1 MIFTVFSC
9 RISHDTQILW
19 KHKRC
24 IREVKIIL
32 FCRMAYKA
40 CAPRVDLNPRGH
52 GQNFDSFVLHVQKLN
67 LFVKFCTFQNALNTN
82 MLFYKCQ
89 KNKPWKIGTAK
100 LKQTKSPNCKH
111 FFTSKY
117 HIPMQQPCTEK
128 CLLRYRY
135 LRDKIVAQEIFC
147 NFCLNFWLFGTPGIL
162 STWFTLL

>member
-9 RISHDTQILW
+9 RISHDTQILR

-40 CAPRVDLNPRGH
+40 CAPRVDLSPRGH

-67 LFVKFCTFQNALNTN
+67 LLVKFCTFQNALNTN

-89 KNKPWKIGTAK
+89 KKKPWKIGTAK
-100 LKQTKSPNCKH
+100 LKQTKSPNLT
-111 FFTSKY
+111 F
-117 HIPMQQPCTEK
+117 
-128 CLLRYRY
+128 LLLPSIISQCNSFA
-135 LRDKIVAQEIFC
+135 LRNVFKIS
-147 NFCLNFWLFGTPGIL
+147 LPTR
-162 STWFTLL
+162 

>member
-40 CAPRVDLNPRGH
+40 CAPRVDLSPRGH

-100 LKQTKSPNCKH
+100 LKQTKSPNLT
-111 FFTSKY
+111 F
-117 HIPMQQPCTEK
+117 
-128 CLLRYRY
+128 LLLPSIISQCNSLA
-135 LRDKIVAQEIFC
+135 LRNVFKIS
-147 NFCLNFWLFGTPGIL
+147 LPTR
-162 STWFTLL
+162 

>member
-9 RISHDTQILW
+9 RISHDTQILR

-40 CAPRVDLNPRGH
+40 CAPRVDLSPRGH

-67 LFVKFCTFQNALNTN
+67 LFAKFCTFQNALNTN

-100 LKQTKSPNCKH
+100 LKQTKSPNLT
-111 FFTSKY
+111 F
-117 HIPMQQPCTEK
+117 
-128 CLLRYRY
+128 LLLPSIISQCNSLA
-135 LRDKIVAQEIFC
+135 LRNVFKISLPT
-147 NFCLNFWLFGTPGIL
+147 N
-162 STWFTLL
+162 

>member
-9 RISHDTQILW
+9 RISHDTQILR

-40 CAPRVDLNPRGH
+40 CAPRVDLSPRGH

-100 LKQTKSPNCKH
+100 LKQTKSPNLT
-111 FFTSKY
+111 F
-117 HIPMQQPCTEK
+117 
-128 CLLRYRY
+128 LLLPSIISQCNSLA
-135 LRDKIVAQEIFC
+135 LRNVFKIS
-147 NFCLNFWLFGTPGIL
+147 LPTR
-162 STWFTLL
+162 

>member
-9 RISHDTQILW
+9 RISHDTQILR

-40 CAPRVDLNPRGH
+40 CAPRVDLSPRGH

-67 LFVKFCTFQNALNTN
+67 LLVKFCTFQNALNTN

-100 LKQTKSPNCKH
+100 LKQTKSPNLT
-111 FFTSKY
+111 F
-117 HIPMQQPCTEK
+117 
-128 CLLRYRY
+128 LLLPSIISQCNSFA
-135 LRDKIVAQEIFC
+135 LRNVFKIS
-147 NFCLNFWLFGTPGIL
+147 LPTR
-162 STWFTLL
+162 

>member
-9 RISHDTQILW
+9 RISHDTQILR

-40 CAPRVDLNPRGH
+40 CAPRVDLSPRGH

-100 LKQTKSPNCKH
+100 LKQTKSPNLT
-111 FFTSKY
+111 F
-117 HIPMQQPCTEK
+117 
-128 CLLRYRY
+128 LLLPSIISQCNSFA
-135 LRDKIVAQEIFC
+135 LRNVFKIS
-147 NFCLNFWLFGTPGIL
+147 LPTR
-162 STWFTLL
+162 

>member
-40 CAPRVDLNPRGH
+40 CAPGVDLSPRGQR
-52 GQNFDSFVLHVQKLN
+52 QNFDSFVLHVQKLN

-100 LKQTKSPNCKH
+100 LKQTKSPNLT
-111 FFTSKY
+111 F
-117 HIPMQQPCTEK
+117 
-128 CLLRYRY
+128 LLLPSIISQCNSFA
-135 LRDKIVAQEIFC
+135 LRNVFKIS
-147 NFCLNFWLFGTPGIL
+147 LPTR
-162 STWFTLL
+162 

>member
-9 RISHDTQILW
+9 RISHDTQILR

-40 CAPRVDLNPRGH
+40 CAPGVDLSPRGQR
-52 GQNFDSFVLHVQKLN
+52 QNFDSFVLHVQKLN
-67 LFVKFCTFQNALNTN
+67 LLVKFCTFQNALNTN

-100 LKQTKSPNCKH
+100 LKQTKSPNLT
-111 FFTSKY
+111 F
-117 HIPMQQPCTEK
+117 
-128 CLLRYRY
+128 LLLPSIISQCNSFA
-135 LRDKIVAQEIFC
+135 LRNVFKIS
-147 NFCLNFWLFGTPGIL
+147 LPTR
-162 STWFTLL
+162 

>member
-9 RISHDTQILW
+9 RISHDTQILR

-40 CAPRVDLNPRGH
+40 CAPGVDLSPRGQR
-52 GQNFDSFVLHVQKLN
+52 QNFDSFVLHVQKLN
-67 LFVKFCTFQNALNTN
+67 LLVKFCTFQNALNTN

-100 LKQTKSPNCKH
+100 LKQTKSPNLT
-111 FFTSKY
+111 F
-117 HIPMQQPCTEK
+117 
-128 CLLRYRY
+128 LLLPSIISQCNSFA
-135 LRDKIVAQEIFC
+135 LRNVFKIS
-147 NFCLNFWLFGTPGIL
+147 LT
-162 STWFTLL
+162 TR

>member
-9 RISHDTQILW
+9 RISHDTQILR

-40 CAPRVDLNPRGH
+40 CAPGVDLSPRGQR
-52 GQNFDSFVLHVQKLN
+52 QNFDSFVLHVQKLN
-67 LFVKFCTFQNALNTN
+67 LLVKFCTFQNALNTK

-100 LKQTKSPNCKH
+100 LKQTKSPNLT
-111 FFTSKY
+111 F
-117 HIPMQQPCTEK
+117 
-128 CLLRYRY
+128 LLLPSIISQCNSFA
-135 LRDKIVAQEIFC
+135 LRNVFKIS
-147 NFCLNFWLFGTPGIL
+147 LPTR
-162 STWFTLL
+162 

>member
-40 CAPRVDLNPRGH
+40 CAPGVDLSPRGQR
-52 GQNFDSFVLHVQKLN
+52 QNFDSFVLHVQKLN
-67 LFVKFCTFQNALNTN
+67 LLVKFCTFQNALNTN

-100 LKQTKSPNCKH
+100 LKQTKSPNLT
-111 FFTSKY
+111 F
-117 HIPMQQPCTEK
+117 
-128 CLLRYRY
+128 LLLPSIISQCNSFA
-135 LRDKIVAQEIFC
+135 LRNVFKIS
-147 NFCLNFWLFGTPGIL
+147 LPTR
-162 STWFTLL
+162 

>member
-1 MIFTVFSC
+1 
-9 RISHDTQILW
+9 
-19 KHKRC
+19 
-24 IREVKIIL
+24 
-32 FCRMAYKA
+32 MAYKA
-40 CAPRVDLNPRGH
+40 CAPRVDLSPRGH

-100 LKQTKSPNCKH
+100 LKQTKSPNYKH

-147 NFCLNFWLFGTPGIL
+147 NFCLNF
-162 STWFTLL
+162 

>member
-40 CAPRVDLNPRGH
+40 CAPRVDLSPRGH

-67 LFVKFCTFQNALNTN
+67 LLVKFCTFQNALNTN

-100 LKQTKSPNCKH
+100 LKQTKSPNLT
-111 FFTSKY
+111 F
-117 HIPMQQPCTEK
+117 
-128 CLLRYRY
+128 LLLPSIISQCNSFA
-135 LRDKIVAQEIFC
+135 LRNVFKIS
-147 NFCLNFWLFGTPGIL
+147 LPTR
-162 STWFTLL
+162 

>member
-9 RISHDTQILW
+9 RISHDTQILR

-40 CAPRVDLNPRGH
+40 CAPGVDLSPRGQR
-52 GQNFDSFVLHVQKLN
+52 QNFDSFVLHVQKLN
-67 LFVKFCTFQNALNTN
+67 LFVKFCTYQNALNTN

-100 LKQTKSPNCKH
+100 LKQTKSPNLT
-111 FFTSKY
+111 F
-117 HIPMQQPCTEK
+117 
-128 CLLRYRY
+128 LLLPSIISQCNSFA
-135 LRDKIVAQEIFC
+135 LRNVFKIS
-147 NFCLNFWLFGTPGIL
+147 LPTR
-162 STWFTLL
+162 

>member
-9 RISHDTQILW
+9 RISHDTQILR

-32 FCRMAYKA
+32 FCRMVYKA
-40 CAPRVDLNPRGH
+40 CAPRVDLSPRGH

-67 LFVKFCTFQNALNTN
+67 LLVKFCTFQNALNTN

-100 LKQTKSPNCKH
+100 LKQTKSPNLT
-111 FFTSKY
+111 F
-117 HIPMQQPCTEK
+117 
-128 CLLRYRY
+128 LLLPSIISQCNSLA
-135 LRDKIVAQEIFC
+135 LRNVFKIS
-147 NFCLNFWLFGTPGIL
+147 LPTR
-162 STWFTLL
+162 

>member
-9 RISHDTQILW
+9 RISHDTQILR

-40 CAPRVDLNPRGH
+40 CAPRVDLSPRGH

-67 LFVKFCTFQNALNTN
+67 LFVKFCTFQNALNTK

-100 LKQTKSPNCKH
+100 LKQTKSPNLT
-111 FFTSKY
+111 F
-117 HIPMQQPCTEK
+117 
-128 CLLRYRY
+128 LLLPSIISQCNSFA
-135 LRDKIVAQEIFC
+135 LRNVFKIS
-147 NFCLNFWLFGTPGIL
+147 LPTR
-162 STWFTLL
+162 

>member
-9 RISHDTQILW
+9 RISHDTQILR

-40 CAPRVDLNPRGH
+40 CAPGVDLSPRGQR
-52 GQNFDSFVLHVQKLN
+52 QNFDSFVLHVQKLN
-67 LFVKFCTFQNALNTN
+67 LLVKFCTFQNALNTN

-100 LKQTKSPNCKH
+100 LKQAKSPNYKH

-117 HIPMQQPCTEK
+117 HIPMQQLCTEK
-128 CLLRYRY
+128 CL
-135 LRDKIVAQEIFC
+135 
-147 NFCLNFWLFGTPGIL
+147 
-162 STWFTLL
+162 

>member
-9 RISHDTQILW
+9 RISHDTQILR

-40 CAPRVDLNPRGH
+40 CAPGVDLSPRGQR
-52 GQNFDSFVLHVQKLN
+52 QNFDSFVLHVQKLN
-67 LFVKFCTFQNALNTN
+67 LLVKFCTFQNALNTN

-100 LKQTKSPNCKH
+100 LKQTKSPNLT
-111 FFTSKY
+111 F
-117 HIPMQQPCTEK
+117 
-128 CLLRYRY
+128 LLLPSIISQCNSLA
-135 LRDKIVAQEIFC
+135 LRNVFKIS
-147 NFCLNFWLFGTPGIL
+147 LPTR
-162 STWFTLL
+162 

>member
-9 RISHDTQILW
+9 RISHDTQILR

-40 CAPRVDLNPRGH
+40 CAPRVDLSPRGH

-67 LFVKFCTFQNALNTN
+67 LLVKFCTFQNALNTN

-100 LKQTKSPNCKH
+100 LKQTKSPNLT
-111 FFTSKY
+111 F
-117 HIPMQQPCTEK
+117 
-128 CLLRYRY
+128 LLLPSIISQCNSLA
-135 LRDKIVAQEIFC
+135 LRNVFKIS
-147 NFCLNFWLFGTPGIL
+147 LPTR
-162 STWFTLL
+162 

>member
-40 CAPRVDLNPRGH
+40 CAPRVDLSPRGH

-100 LKQTKSPNCKH
+100 LKQTKSPNLT
-111 FFTSKY
+111 F
-117 HIPMQQPCTEK
+117 
-128 CLLRYRY
+128 LLLPSIISQCNSFA
-135 LRDKIVAQEIFC
+135 LRNVFKIS
-147 NFCLNFWLFGTPGIL
+147 LPTR
-162 STWFTLL
+162 

>member
-9 RISHDTQILW
+9 RISHDTQILR

-40 CAPRVDLNPRGH
+40 CAPRVDLSPQGH

-67 LFVKFCTFQNALNTN
+67 LLVKFCTFQNALNTN

-100 LKQTKSPNCKH
+100 LKQTKSPNLT
-111 FFTSKY
+111 F
-117 HIPMQQPCTEK
+117 
-128 CLLRYRY
+128 LLLPSIISQCNSFA
-135 LRDKIVAQEIFC
+135 LRNVFKIS
-147 NFCLNFWLFGTPGIL
+147 LPTR
-162 STWFTLL
+162 

>member
-9 RISHDTQILW
+9 RISHDTQILR

-40 CAPRVDLNPRGH
+40 CAPGVDLSPRGH
-52 GQNFDSFVLHVQKLN
+52 RQNFDSFVLHVQKLN
-67 LFVKFCTFQNALNTN
+67 LLVKFCTFQNALNTN

-100 LKQTKSPNCKH
+100 LKQTKSPNLT
-111 FFTSKY
+111 F
-117 HIPMQQPCTEK
+117 
-128 CLLRYRY
+128 LLLPSIISQCNSFA
-135 LRDKIVAQEIFC
+135 LRNVFKIS
-147 NFCLNFWLFGTPGIL
+147 LPTR
-162 STWFTLL
+162 